1 MSVLDKITMG
11 DLDENQQQ
19 VAETV
24 GLDNYKKLVAAYGG
38 MSIYIPKPDQF
49 GAGSTRPAPGWPAY
63 FPVKSN
69 TKTLYLTACVV

>member
-24 GLDNYKKLVAAYGG
+24 GLDNYKKLVAAYGAFATG
-38 MSIYIPKPDQF
+38 KIMKPH
-49 GAGSTRPAPGWPAY
+49 
-63 FPVKSN
+63 
-69 TKTLYLTACVV
+69 LL